1 MNTLYN
7 SKETI
12 AALATPV
19 GIGGIAVI
27 RISGQNAFSIV
38 DSVFNGQT
46 KIAQAISHTIHY
58 GNVIEPGTS
67 TSLDTVLISVFR
79 NPHSYTGED
88 VIEISVHGGYYVS
101 QKILSVLYTAGARP
115 AQPGEFTLRAF
126 LGGKLDLAQAEAVAD
141 IIHAKTEKSHKA
153 SLEQLSGRL
162 SKHIG
167 VLRSQLLDLCSVL
180 ELELDFSQEG
190 IELTDK
196 VEAVKKIESIELKI
210 KEMLDSYVSGKL
222 IREGVK
228 VALAGRPNTG
238 KSSLL
243 NLLLGEERAIVSDIP
258 GTTRDIIEESIVLEG
273 LEFVFTDT
281 AGLREAFDVIEKE
294 GIRRTTKILQN
305 ADLTAFVIDSSLPLA
320 KEDVNLYKQI
330 IDSLRK
336 HVHVLFILNKSDIR
350 HPEFNSDNLLPDGN
364 VVEISCLT
372 HQGIN
377 VLKKMLVQ
385 LSIPTHDSVSSSLI
399 ITNARHKEALDRAAK
414 SLQAAKK
421 SIKSGLSG
429 DFIAVD
435 LRDALNYLGEIIGLT
450 TPDDILNNIFSHFCI
465 GK

>member
-1 MNTLYN
+1 MHTLYN

-27 RISGQNAFSIV
+27 RVSGQNAFSIV
-38 DSVFNGQT
+38 DSIFNGHS
-46 KIAQAISHTIHY
+46 KIDQAISHTIHY
-58 GNVIEPGTS
+58 GKIFEPGTLS
-67 TSLDTVLISVFR
+67 SLDTVLISVFR

-88 VIEISVHGGYYVS
+88 VVEISVHGGYYVS
-101 QKILSVLYTAGARP
+101 QKILSVLYAAGARP

-141 IIHAKTEKSHKA
+141 IVHAKTEKSHKA
-153 SLEQLSGRL
+153 SVEQLSGKL
-162 SKHIG
+162 SKHI
-167 VLRSQLLDLCSVL
+167 VALRSQLLDLCSL
-180 ELELDFSQEG
+180 FELELDFSQEG

-196 VEAVKKIESIELKI
+196 PETVRRIENIELRI
-210 KEMLDSYVSGKL
+210 KEMLDSFVSGKL

-243 NLLLGEERAIVSDIP
+243 NILLGEERAIVSDIP
-258 GTTRDIIEESIVLEG
+258 GTTRDMIEESIVLGG

-294 GIRRTTKILQN
+294 GIRRTIKILQN
-305 ADLTAFVIDSSLPLA
+305 ADLVAFVIDSSLPLT
-320 KEDVNLYKQI
+320 KEDINLYEQI
-330 IDSLRK
+330 INSLRK
-336 HVHVLFILNKSDIR
+336 DVHVLFILNKSDIR
-350 HPEFNSDNLLPDGN
+350 HLEFNPDNLEPKGN
-364 VVEISCLT
+364 FVEISCIT
-372 HQGIN
+372 HGGIN
-377 VLKKMLVQ
+377 ELKQRLVQ
-385 LSIPTHDSVSSSLI
+385 LSIPIHDSISSSII
-399 ITNARHKEALDRAAK
+399 ITTVRHKEALEQAAK
-414 SLQAAKK
+414 SLQAAKE
-421 SIKSGLSG
+421 SIQSGLSG

-450 TPDDILNNIFSHFCI
+450 TPDDILNNIFSHFCV